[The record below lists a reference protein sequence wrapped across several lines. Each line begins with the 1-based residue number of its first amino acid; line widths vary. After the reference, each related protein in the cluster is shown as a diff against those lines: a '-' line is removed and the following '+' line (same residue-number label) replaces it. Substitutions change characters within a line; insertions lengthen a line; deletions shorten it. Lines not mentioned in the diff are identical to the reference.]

1 MSVPAHGAETQLRAP
16 SVAARV
22 LRSRLA
28 MSSRVPVI
36 AAWGCVVVLVVVA
49 GVTIN
54 GFYTLTAIR
63 SELVLASLLGI
74 AAAGQTVVVILGG
87 IDLSIPALMTLTAV
101 GVSQL
106 SYDHWG
112 TAAALVVLAIL
123 CVIIG
128 ALNGLLSQL
137 LRVHPLVVTL
147 GTNFMVS
154 GGLLAWT
161 KGNPKGSPPAFIN
174 SAAAASSSMGP
185 IPLPP
190 IVAVWVVVAIVVVV
204 ISTRT
209 SVGRRMYAYGAS
221 PSAAGF
227 ALVRPRRLWMVVFGI
242 SGLTAFVAG
251 VMLAGFTGY
260 GDLSVGDPYLFN
272 TVAAVV
278 LGGTSL
284 LGGRGSYVR
293 TVAGTLSLTLAEL
306 VLVGNG
312 VGSSMQQVAL
322 GVIIVGFLALYGRE
336 PRVRDRL

>member
-1 MSVPAHGAETQLRAP
+1 MSVPVHRAANP
-16 SVAARV
+16 KRALGLGARV
-22 LRSRLA
+22 RRARLA
-28 MSSRVPVI
+28 TSSKVPVI
-36 AAWGCVVVLVVVA
+36 AAWACVVGLILVA
-49 GVTIN
+49 GVSIS
-54 GFYTLTAIR
+54 GFYTLAAIR

-74 AAAGQTVVVILGG
+74 AAAGQTLVVILGG

-101 GVSQL
+101 GISQL
-106 SYDHWG
+106 SYDHWS

-123 CVIIG
+123 CVMIG

-154 GGLLAWT
+154 GALLAWT
-161 KGNPKGSPPAFIN
+161 KGNPQGSPPAFIN

-190 IVAVWVVVAIVVVV
+190 IVAVWLVVAIVVVV

-209 SVGRRMYAYGAS
+209 QVGRRMYAYGAS
-221 PSAAGF
+221 PSAAGY
-227 ALVRPRRLWMVVFGI
+227 ALVRPRRLWMIVFGL

-251 VMLAGFTGY
+251 TMLAGFTGY

-293 TVAGTLSLTLAEL
+293 TIAGTLSLTLAEL

-312 VGSSMQQVAL
+312 VGSSVQQVAL

-336 PRVRDRL
+336 PRVRDRV